1 MSGRAF
7 RRSRFNPIV
16 RQKILFDRTGLW
28 RVRADRYSVGVLV
41 LITTFLL
48 TLALGAALAKG
59 VLTLVLRLLTDEPLP
74 IMASFRIAVGA
85 LLALVR

>member
-1 MSGRAF
+1 
-7 RRSRFNPIV
+7 
-16 RQKILFDRTGLW
+16 
-28 RVRADRYSVGVLV
+28 VGVLV

-74 IMASFRIAVGA
+74 ILASFRIAVGA